1 MKKNLKH
8 LLALCLTLALVFSLS
23 ACGQKAD
30 ETPNDAQD
38 DQQTEQ
44 EKFTPANYS
53 IAALKGPTA
62 MGLVKLMKDSESG
75 ETTGNEYTFTLAGS
89 ADEVTPALLKGE
101 LDMACVPANL
111 AAVLYNKTEG
121 EIEVLAVN
129 TLGVLYIVENGE
141 SVHSMADLKGK
152 TIVAAGKGST
162 PEYALRYLLTE
173 NGIDP
178 DNDVTIDWKSEHS
191 ECVAALASGQASV
204 ALLPQPFVT
213 VAQSKI
219 EGLRMAL
226 DLNAEWDALDNGSA
240 LITGVIVARRAV
252 VEENPAAVNEFLKE
266 YAASVDYVNANTA
279 DAAALIGEYSIVDAA
294 VAEKA
299 LPYCNIVCL
308 TGADLLEALPG
319 YLEVLYNASPAAVGG
334 EMPGAV
340 PPPYFKERRDDH
352 ARKKA
357 ERASLG
363 SRFLAD
369 RLAACRDGTARGIPA
384 RRAAAPLSR
393 ILARAA
399 HFAGGHGGV
408 LVRHR
413 HVEHAHSGRLFAF
426 LRAGSC
432 AGGAF
437 RAVFARRRAACAAR
451 GGGQDRAGGV
461 VHHSGAYLALQPNA
475 AAVHRGADGL
485 PARVL
490 KCA

>member
-8 LLALCLTLALVFSLS
+8 LLALCLTLALVFSLA

-30 ETPNDAQD
+30 EPDAQD

-44 EKFTPANYS
+44 EEFTPASYS

-89 ADEVTPALLKGE
+89 ADEVTPALIKGE

-111 AAVLYNKTEG
+111 AAVLYGKTEG
-121 EIEVLAVN
+121 AVEVLAVN

-141 SVHSMADLKGK
+141 SVQSIADLKGQ

-162 PEYALRYLLTE
+162 PEYALRYLLSE

-191 ECVAALASGQASV
+191 ECVAALASGQATI

-226 DLNAEWDALDNGSA
+226 DLTKEWDALDNGSS
-240 LITGVIVARRAV
+240 LITGVIVARREV

-279 DAAALIGEYSIVDAA
+279 DAAALIGEYGIVDAA

-308 TGADLLEALPG
+308 TGEEMQAKLSG
-319 YLEVLYNASPAAVGG
+319 YLQVLADANADSVGG
-334 EMPGAV
+334 AMP
-340 PPPYFKERRDDH
+340 E
-352 ARKKA
+352 
-357 ERASLG
+357 
-363 SRFLAD
+363 AD
-369 RLAACRDGTARGIPA
+369 FYYVG
-384 RRAAAPLSR
+384 
-393 ILARAA
+393 
-399 HFAGGHGGV
+399 
-408 LVRHR
+408 
-413 HVEHAHSGRLFAF
+413 
-426 LRAGSC
+426 
-432 AGGAF
+432 
-437 RAVFARRRAACAAR
+437 
-451 GGGQDRAGGV
+451 
-461 VHHSGAYLALQPNA
+461 
-475 AAVHRGADGL
+475 
-485 PARVL
+485 
-490 KCA
+490 

>member
-8 LLALCLTLALVFSLS
+8 LLALCLTIALVFSLA

-30 ETPNDAQD
+30 ETQN

-44 EKFTPANYS
+44 EEFTPASYS

-62 MGLVKLMKDSESG
+62 MGLVKLMKDSENG
-75 ETTGNEYTFTLAGS
+75 ETSGNDYTFTLAGS
-89 ADEVTPALLKGE
+89 ADEVTPALIKGE

-141 SVHSMADLKGK
+141 SVQSIADLKGQ

-226 DLNAEWDALDNGSA
+226 DLTKEWDALDNGSG

-252 VEENPAAVNEFLKE
+252 VEENPAAVEAFLKD
-266 YAASVDYVNANTA
+266 YAASVDWVNANTA
-279 DAAALIGEYSIVDAA
+279 DAAALIGEYGIVDAA

-334 EMPGAV
+334 EMPDNSF
-340 PPPYFKERRDDH
+340 YF
-352 ARKKA
+352 A
-357 ERASLG
+357 
-363 SRFLAD
+363 
-369 RLAACRDGTARGIPA
+369 
-384 RRAAAPLSR
+384 
-393 ILARAA
+393 
-399 HFAGGHGGV
+399 
-408 LVRHR
+408 
-413 HVEHAHSGRLFAF
+413 
-426 LRAGSC
+426 
-432 AGGAF
+432 
-437 RAVFARRRAACAAR
+437 
-451 GGGQDRAGGV
+451 
-461 VHHSGAYLALQPNA
+461 
-475 AAVHRGADGL
+475 
-485 PARVL
+485 
-490 KCA
+490 

>member
-8 LLALCLTLALVFSLS
+8 LLALCLTIALVFSLA

-30 ETPNDAQD
+30 ETQN

-44 EKFTPANYS
+44 EEFTPASYS

-75 ETTGNEYTFTLAGS
+75 ETTGNGYTFTLAGS

-141 SVHSMADLKGK
+141 SVQSIADLKGQ

-191 ECVAALASGQASV
+191 ECVAVLASGQASV

-226 DLNAEWDALDNGSA
+226 DLTKEWDALDNGSG

-252 VEENPAAVNEFLKE
+252 VEENPAAVEAFLKD
-266 YAASVDYVNANTA
+266 YAASVDWVNANTA
-279 DAAALIGEYSIVDAA
+279 DAAALIGEYGIVDAA

-334 EMPGAV
+334 EMPDNSF
-340 PPPYFKERRDDH
+340 YF
-352 ARKKA
+352 A
-357 ERASLG
+357 
-363 SRFLAD
+363 
-369 RLAACRDGTARGIPA
+369 
-384 RRAAAPLSR
+384 
-393 ILARAA
+393 
-399 HFAGGHGGV
+399 
-408 LVRHR
+408 
-413 HVEHAHSGRLFAF
+413 
-426 LRAGSC
+426 
-432 AGGAF
+432 
-437 RAVFARRRAACAAR
+437 
-451 GGGQDRAGGV
+451 
-461 VHHSGAYLALQPNA
+461 
-475 AAVHRGADGL
+475 
-485 PARVL
+485 
-490 KCA
+490 